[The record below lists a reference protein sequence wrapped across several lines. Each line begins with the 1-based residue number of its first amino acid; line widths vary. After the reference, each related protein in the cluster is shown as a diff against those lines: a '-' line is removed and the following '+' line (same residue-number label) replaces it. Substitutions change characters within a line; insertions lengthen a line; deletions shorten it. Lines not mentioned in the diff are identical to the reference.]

1 MSSTIPLDDAVVL
14 PQPLTI
20 RNAEAIRELL
30 LSQLQVRQTVVVE
43 FGTDDADLSVIQ
55 VLESAR
61 LFARERD
68 VSLTLSSP
76 VGEQTLATLR
86 RAGFLTGKDPASTQF
101 WLHRKEV
108 Q

>member
-1 MSSTIPLDDAVVL
+1 MSSNVMLDDAVVL

-30 LSQLQVRQTVVVE
+30 LSQLQVRQNVVVE
-43 FGTDDADLSVIQ
+43 LDSDADLSVIQ

-61 LFARERD
+61 LYAGERD
-68 VSLTLSSP
+68 ASLTLSSP
-76 VGEQTLATLR
+76 VSDQTLATLR
-86 RAGFLTGKDPASTQF
+86 RAGFLTGRDPASNQF
-101 WLHRKEV
+101 WLHRKEM